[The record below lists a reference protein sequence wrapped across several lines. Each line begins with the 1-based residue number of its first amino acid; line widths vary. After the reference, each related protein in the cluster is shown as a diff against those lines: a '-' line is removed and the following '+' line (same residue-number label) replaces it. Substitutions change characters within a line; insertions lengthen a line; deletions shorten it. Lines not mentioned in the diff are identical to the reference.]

1 MRSPMRAWLIMP
13 KFAQVVSASRRETAL
28 MVVLVL
34 LLVIT
39 LELLELWMMVVAKM
53 PGLMLVKRFD
63 DFFCSFPSLLPGQHF
78 FFLLV

>member
-63 DFFCSFPSLLPGQHF
+63 DFSVL
-78 FFLLV
+78 FLLFCQDNTFFAWSD